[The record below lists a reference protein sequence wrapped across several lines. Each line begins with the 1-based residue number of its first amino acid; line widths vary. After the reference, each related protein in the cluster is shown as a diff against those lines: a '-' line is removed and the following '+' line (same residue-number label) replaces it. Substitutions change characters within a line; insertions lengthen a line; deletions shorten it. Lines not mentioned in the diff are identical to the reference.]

1 MDIEKINRWNKFID
15 EISTKDISTLSEK
28 QRKAVLCFQYDSEM
42 NSGGFSGYKDVYP
55 DTDSEELKNALAE
68 VGNQKFA
75 DNYWEALMI
84 GEDDGWVTTDS
95 DFFLITPSLADCIE
109 EYIDKNKDE
118 F

>member
-1 MDIEKINRWNKFID
+1 
-15 EISTKDISTLSEK
+15 
-28 QRKAVLCFQYDSEM
+28 
-42 NSGGFSGYKDVYP
+42 
-55 DTDSEELKNALAE
+55 
-68 VGNQKFA
+68 
-75 DNYWEALMI
+75 MI